1 MGSFLNVLGED
12 LDIIDKKFYHNNER
26 LPREGTK
33 YGVIRNILEFYNI
46 WNSKE
51 CTLDEALQNPG
62 ENYYYVIHRNSDLYF
77 LKDNLCLGDRLLY
90 AIRNYKNINILFLNE
105 QESISE
111 ESFMYLDKQI
121 KELDLNP
128 NQFYFINN
136 NSEMKEYKI
145 KYNSLI
151 NVHTNSYLHINYSNK
166 LKKYDIHFVVDK
178 KFLFMCHNKKI
189 ARHRYSL
196 LLLLKKNNLLGDIDW
211 SLIENFKNERN
222 DKEFFHLLIDD
233 DIIKN
238 SYEDISYFV
247 NQKTKK
253 SFYETEHEIM
263 DYDTILKDTFINSYI
278 NIITETYFDFGEIHI
293 TEKAMKPFYFY
304 QIPIFLAK
312 HNYIKELK
320 SKFNFDLF
328 DDIINHDYDN
338 EKDNKK
344 RLYMI
349 VSEIKRI
356 NNNKIDI
363 INFYKNNKD
372 RFEKNKQI
380 VMEISED
387 KNDFNYYQNLIHKI

>member
-1 MGSFLNVLGED
+1 
-12 LDIIDKKFYHNNER
+12 
-26 LPREGTK
+26 
-33 YGVIRNILEFYNI
+33 
-46 WNSKE
+46 
-51 CTLDEALQNPG
+51 
-62 ENYYYVIHRNSDLYF
+62 
-77 LKDNLCLGDRLLY
+77 
-90 AIRNYKNINILFLNE
+90 
-105 QESISE
+105 
-111 ESFMYLDKQI
+111 
-121 KELDLNP
+121 
-128 NQFYFINN
+128 
-136 NSEMKEYKI
+136 
-145 KYNSLI
+145 
-151 NVHTNSYLHINYSNK
+151 
-166 LKKYDIHFVVDK
+166 
-178 KFLFMCHNKKI
+178 MCHNKKI

>member
-1 MGSFLNVLGED
+1 MGSFLNLLGED

-33 YGVIRNILEFYNI
+33 YSVIKNILEFYNI

-51 CTLDEALQNPG
+51 CTLDEALQTPD

-166 LKKYDIHFVVDK
+166 LKKYDIDFVVDK

-196 LLLLKKNNLLGDIDW
+196 LLLLKKNNLLEDIDW

-253 SFYETEHEIM
+253 SFYEIEHEIM

-387 KNDFNYYQNLIHKI
+387 KNDFYYYQNLIHKI